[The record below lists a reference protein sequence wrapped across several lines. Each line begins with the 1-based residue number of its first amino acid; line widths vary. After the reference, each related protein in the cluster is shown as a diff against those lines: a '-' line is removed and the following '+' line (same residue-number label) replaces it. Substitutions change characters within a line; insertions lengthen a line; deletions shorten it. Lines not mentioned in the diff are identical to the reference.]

1 MQQLLA
7 TINCEPLCITL
18 LRPKVESCLISRE
31 LSRGQLFSV
40 FEHIHESLS
49 LVVGIKLMPSIKL
62 HILSKT
68 HPPMS
73 SYLAC
78 EHKRYVWNLWLE
90 REKVGLTQ
98 IPPPPPPPP
107 PPWANVSYSDM
118 TQSLHVSRSLI
129 SSATLTFRIVFCF
142 QPLPCVSEHNI
153 SEMQKVS
160 QVRLKYS
167 V

>member
-18 LRPKVESCLISRE
+18 PRPKVESCLISRE

-49 LVVGIKLMPSIKL
+49 SVVGIKLMPSIKL

-68 HPPMS
+68 YLPTS
-73 SYLAC
+73 SFLAC
-78 EHKRYVWNLWLE
+78 EHKRYVWNLWLG
-90 REKVGLTQ
+90 REKVRLTQ
-98 IPPPPPPPP
+98 ISPCVD
-107 PPWANVSYSDM
+107 VSYSDM

-129 SSATLTFRIVFCF
+129 SSAPLIFRIVFNLCLALANTTYPGCR
-142 QPLPCVSEHNI
+142 QVA
-153 SEMQKVS
+153 
-160 QVRLKYS
+160 QVRLKHS
-167 V
+167 A